1 MQIREIGEQGLL
13 KILQGFCPAEIVGD
27 DGAVLSWAYPVGR
40 MQETQETIDT
50 ESQGDRQSLVVTTDV
65 LVEGVHF
72 SDRTTSPSDAGWRA
86 VAANLSDLAA
96 MGAEPVGITVG
107 LGLRGE
113 TEVSWL
119 EGLYQG
125 MTACLQQTP
134 IVGGDVVRSPTNTI
148 AITAFG
154 RVDPQR
160 VIRRSSAQVGDAIVM
175 TGSHGKSKAGL
186 ELLLYPEKYRQ
197 ESNMASFPE
206 DYLEMIRAHQRPQP
220 RLDVLPYLAALANL
234 ANLADVSHGGAELDY
249 HVAGMDSSDGLVDAI
264 CQICRASGVGA
275 RIDRSALAIPEAI
288 NRMVSTKTALDWVL
302 YGGEDFELVLCLP
315 WIAAQSLVQSLGSG
329 AAIIGTITS
338 EPAIL
343 LLSERDE
350 TLSLIQEKGFQ
361 HF

>member
-13 KILQGFCPAEIVGD
+13 KILQGFCPAEIIGD
-27 DGAVLSWAYPVGR
+27 DGAVLPWVDPVGG
-40 MQETQETIDT
+40 MQETVDT
-50 ESQGDRQSLVVTTDV
+50 QSLSAHQSLVVTTDV

-72 SDRTTSPSDAGWRA
+72 SDRTTSSSDAGWRA

-96 MGAEPVGITVG
+96 MGAAPIGITVG

-125 MTACLQQTP
+125 MTECLQQIP
-134 IVGGDVVRSPTNTI
+134 IVGGDIVRSPTNTI
-148 AITAFG
+148 AITALG
-154 RVDPQR
+154 QVAPQG
-160 VIRRSSAQVGDAIVM
+160 VIRRSSAQVGDAIVI

-186 ELLLYPEKYRQ
+186 ELLLYPEKYQ
-197 ESNMASFPE
+197 QGSESFPE
-206 DYLEMIRAHQRPQP
+206 DYLEAIRAHQRPQP
-220 RLDVLPYLAALANL
+220 RLDVLPYLADLAN
-234 ANLADVSHGGAELDY
+234 VSTGGADSEY

-275 RIDRSALAIPEAI
+275 RIDRSALAIPELI
-288 NRMVSTKTALDWVL
+288 TRMVSNKIALDWVL

-315 WIAAQSLVQSLGSG
+315 WAAAQSLVQSLGAG
-329 AAIIGTITS
+329 AAIIGTITA

-350 TLSLIQEKGFQ
+350 TLNLNQDQGFQ

>member
-13 KILQGFCPAEIVGD
+13 RILQGFCPLEIVGD
-27 DGAVLSWAYPVGR
+27 DGAVLPWVYPRNGNQQTTNR
-40 MQETQETIDT
+40 QNQ
-50 ESQGDRQSLVVTTDV
+50 SDRQSLVVTTDV

-72 SDRTTSPSDAGWRA
+72 SDRTTRPSDAGWRA

-125 MTACLQQTP
+125 MTECLQQTP

-148 AITAFG
+148 AINAFG

-160 VIRRSSAQVGDAIVM
+160 VIRRNAAQVGDAIVI

-186 ELLLYPEKYRQ
+186 ELLLYPEKYQ
-197 ESNMASFPE
+197 QGSAMDSFPE

-220 RLDVLPYLAALANL
+220 RLDVLPYLA
-234 ANLADVSHGGAELDY
+234 DVSHAGMESEY

-275 RIDRSALAIPEAI
+275 RIDRAAISIPEVI
-288 NRMVSTKTALDWVL
+288 TRMVSNKTALDWVL

-315 WIAAQSLVQSLGSG
+315 LVAAQSLVQSLGAE

-350 TLSLIQEKGFQ
+350 TLNLSQEQGFQ